1 MKILLITLIS
11 IITIYFSYF
20 IIMCIGL
27 LKKKSNNNIKSKKHK
42 FAIHFAQKAKNSMHN
57 VAYLRYN
64 V

>member
-42 FAIHFAQKAKNSMHN
+42 FAILIAAEK
-57 VAYLRYN
+57 
-64 V
+64 